1 MHDFYTG
8 CDGSAEP
15 QAYIL
20 EVPAAFDSGQVRI
33 QLSNYASTI
42 ESFCVFF
49 LDCHSLSVKFNPSVT
64 FPRFAVMNRHLLDVF
79 GTQASRDFKGFV
91 PKLDPRFTTV
101 LPPGAD
107 IQLG

>member
-1 MHDFYTG
+1 MMVQRLF
-8 CDGSAEP
+8 
-15 QAYIL
+15 
-20 EVPAAFDSGQVRI
+20 
-33 QLSNYASTI
+33 
-42 ESFCVFF
+42 
-49 LDCHSLSVKFNPSVT
+49 SVSS
-64 FPRFAVMNRHLLDVF
+64 PRFALMNRHLLDVF